1 MINPFIYFLLFL
13 KASLFSTGGFSNL
26 PSLHQDLIANSW
38 ATESDF
44 GQSIAIGQISPG
56 PNGLWVISLG
66 YLTYGLT
73 GALLALIAIT
83 LPALLVLL
91 VLAGYSR
98 IEHQTWV
105 QGAMRGVSLAV
116 VGLLTLSRLDDPAP
130 TWSRLERNAHSR
142 RRVRLRTE
150 PQSEYP
156 DYLKPGWTGR
166 IYFVPLTRLY
176 ELNCYCRSFNGTNC
190 CSVGPVYSA
199 SGRIRRLF
207 ATCSRIWAVQPATRL
222 AAKVGVNISPGS
234 PTDDNTT
241 AE

>member
-1 MINPFIYFLLFL
+1 MGHKPGLSYLWFNRRTLSIDSNHSPCATCATCLSRLLTYR
-13 KASLFSTGGFSNL
+13 ASNL
-26 PSLHQDLIANSW
+26 G
-38 ATESDF
+38 TR
-44 GQSIAIGQISPG
+44 
-56 PNGLWVISLG
+56 G
-66 YLTYGLT
+66 YAGCLSRRCRY
-73 GALLALIAIT
+73 
-83 LPALLVLL
+83 PVLC
-91 VLAGYSR
+91 
-98 IEHQTWV
+98 
-105 QGAMRGVSLAV
+105 
-116 VGLLTLSRLDDPAP
+116 RLDDPAP

-142 RRVRLRTE
+142 WRVQLRIE
-150 PQSEYP
+150 SQSEYP

-166 IYFVPLTRLY
+166 IYIVPLVHQS
-176 ELNCYCRSFNGTNC
+176 ELNCYYRSFNGTNC